1 MLMLN
6 GGGYFVSALAQ
17 HSIPLTMTL
26 IREDLG
32 GATYRRC
39 TDIIIFQHWI
49 TMVAIV
55 SRRPAEFAVFCS
67 ELPVC

>member
-32 GATYRRC
+32 GDTYGRC
-39 TDIIIFQHWI
+39 TDITIFQH
-49 TMVAIV
+49 
-55 SRRPAEFAVFCS
+55 
-67 ELPVC
+67 